1 MSILSSYRA
10 LNKWRLKV
18 FHRMRNR
25 LKEVKRFVQI
35 YITELVL
42 KPEFDIII

>member
-18 FHRMRNR
+18 FLTDEETDSKR
-25 LKEVKRFVQI
+25 LSDLFKF
-35 YITELVL
+35 T
-42 KPEFDIII
+42 